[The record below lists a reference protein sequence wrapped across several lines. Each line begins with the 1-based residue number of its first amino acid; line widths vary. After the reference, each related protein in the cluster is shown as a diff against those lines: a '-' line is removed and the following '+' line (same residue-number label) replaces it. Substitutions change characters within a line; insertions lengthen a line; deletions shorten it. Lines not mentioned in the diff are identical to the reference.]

1 MESLIRCI
9 ISESMPMFLGEICKE
24 LRESNCTVYL
34 LNDTDC
40 FGRLCYPNFVVAR
53 DDRISDVYFLGF
65 DDEEA
70 DIDSLLKESDLY
82 DDSSDG
88 RKRDRLF
95 FKISSLH

>member
-1 MESLIRCI
+1 MAQVVGRLTGGQEAASSSLVTPIINKNADSSIVSAFI
-9 ISESMPMFLGEICKE
+9 ISH
-24 LRESNCTVYL
+24 
-34 LNDTDC
+34 
-40 FGRLCYPNFVVAR
+40 YPNFVVAR

-70 DIDSLLKESDLY
+70 DIDSLLKETDLY